1 MWVHLVDALA
11 RCALARL
18 CRCFAG
24 PACQSLSP
32 PSTARSR
39 GPRARTPRSLRPR
52 CLPAP
57 NRHPDPLL
65 KSPHTPTSPLTHP
78 SCAHLFFK
86 LAEASPS
93 PGLLRPNPPP
103 AERDHRPQP
112 CFATVKHSL
121 AIVLAP
127 PKVNF
132 PVGPLFL
139 PPLFSLFHRLAAGDR
154 RYRYRAVVPRPP
166 DQLQPPHAL
175 FSRVES
181 PALAMALASCARP
194 RKTAV
199 LTRRTRPSASPLS
212 TFVPLVWSLTGGP

>member
-1 MWVHLVDALA
+1 LPVSLPSFNRSLA
-11 RCALARL
+11 WTTRTHAEIAAPTLPPSAK
-18 CRCFAG
+18 
-24 PACQSLSP
+24 PASRSP
-32 PSTARSR
+32 PQVPAHPHLPPASLISR
-39 GPRARTPRSLRPR
+39 L
-52 CLPAP
+52 
-57 NRHPDPLL
+57 H
-65 KSPHTPTSPLTHP
+65 THP